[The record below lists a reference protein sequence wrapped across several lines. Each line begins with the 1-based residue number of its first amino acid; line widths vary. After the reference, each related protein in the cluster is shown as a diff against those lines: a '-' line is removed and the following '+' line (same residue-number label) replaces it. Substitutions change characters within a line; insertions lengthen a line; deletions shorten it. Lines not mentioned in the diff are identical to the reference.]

1 MKKLKLFT
9 FCLVT
14 STSYAESLP
23 APVSQFI
30 PKNWQV
36 ISVAQGDLN
45 QDKAQDIALLL
56 KPKKTD
62 ISGPKLFIYFNQN
75 SKFILKSSKQFYKW
89 TYGNEKECIGSAFDE
104 STLKIQRQVLNI
116 KFNDEP
122 ICSNTYSLNYTYKFK
137 YDQNRFQ
144 LIGFDSFSGDKL
156 SGNIT
161 EKSVNYL
168 SNKIKIHYS
177 NFFPDKKFKPKVE
190 WKKLENKNSYNL
202 ENMLFDSDDYN
213 LKFEEKYK

>member
-1 MKKLKLFT
+1 MKKIILLT

-14 STSYAESLP
+14 STTYAESLP
-23 APVSQFI
+23 ASVSQLVST
-30 PKNWQV
+30 NWQI

-56 KPKKTD
+56 KPKKTE
-62 ISGPKLFIYFNQN
+62 ISGPKLFIYFNEN
-75 SKFILKSSKQFYKW
+75 NKYILKSSKPFDEW
-89 TYGNEKECIGSAFDE
+89 VYGNEKECIGSAFDE
-104 STLKIQRQVLNI
+104 SSLNIQRQVLSI

-137 YDQNRFQ
+137 YDQNHFQ
-144 LIGFDSFSGDKL
+144 LIGFDSFSGNKL

-190 WKKLENKNSYNL
+190 WKKLENKKSYNL